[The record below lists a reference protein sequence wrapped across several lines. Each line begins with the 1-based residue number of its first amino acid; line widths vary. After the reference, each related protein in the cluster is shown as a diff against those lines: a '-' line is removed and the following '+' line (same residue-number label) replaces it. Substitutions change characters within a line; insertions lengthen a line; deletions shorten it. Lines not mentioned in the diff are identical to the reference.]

1 MLNFMLG
8 LDVDFDFSAY
18 EKLTHEERVEK
29 YPFLWEKLDRYL
41 KNQKI
46 LGMVPSGASKSG
58 FVEKR

>member
-1 MLNFMLG
+1 MLG
-8 LDVDFDFSAY
+8 MDVKFDFSEY

-29 YPFLWEKLDRYL
+29 YPFIWEKLDRSL

-46 LGMVPSGASKSG
+46 LGMVPSDASESG